1 MKNPAVSRDQYTQ
14 ILNQYGLHKYNAKR
28 LTCKVTIVCKNLDEL
43 VLVQLLARERNWTKS
58 KTHNIYVYMQGY
70 VRYLPEFNPNI
81 ETPVFPLYISFA
93 DSVFKRD
100 VLIDRKEPSKR
111 RLVEFSKF
119 FTLKPEFRG
128 HKLKNFGI

>member
-1 MKNPAVSRDQYTQ
+1 MKNPEVSRDQYTQ

-43 VLVQLLARERNWTKS
+43 VLTQLLARERNWTKS
-58 KTHNIYVYMQGY
+58 RTHNIYVYMQAY
-70 VRYLPEFNPNI
+70 VRYLTDFKPDT
-81 ETPVFPLYISFA
+81 ETPVFPIYISFT
-93 DSVFKRD
+93 DNVFKRE
-100 VLIDRKEPSKR
+100 IIIERKEPLKK

-128 HKLKNFGI
+128 HNLKKFGI